1 MFYGQIGP
9 QGVGQVQTVGGPRTA
24 HASVAIRGDQVVL
37 LWKAFDGERTEL
49 VAGYPG
55 VDGEPIRQQVLAH
68 SEGSSDHPRLLEHQ
82 GRLLAF
88 WNTTDHGLRGYPLP

>member
-1 MFYGQIGP
+1 M
-9 QGVGQVQTVGGPRTA
+9 
-24 HASVAIRGDQVVL
+24 VL